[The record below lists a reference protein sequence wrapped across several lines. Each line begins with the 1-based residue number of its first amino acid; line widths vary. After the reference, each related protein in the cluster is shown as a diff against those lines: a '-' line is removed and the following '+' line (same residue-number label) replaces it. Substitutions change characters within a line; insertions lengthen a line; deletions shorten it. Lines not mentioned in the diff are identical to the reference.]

1 MEYYNTLS
9 HAGIKGMKWGVR
21 RYQNEDGT
29 LTTAGRERYNYDVP
43 TTRRSSNPYTRALSR
58 NGLVAVNRLSQMA
71 IVGGLTAASSAVARK
86 RGKKASAA
94 AMTVIGKFT
103 VAGLAGAMVV
113 DLAKNNGGDD
123 MQHSELYHAGIKG
136 MKWGVRRYQ
145 NKDGTLTAEGKKRY
159 NREADRGNYDEVR
172 SDGTRY
178 RTTKK
183 GNTESIQADPYRYAK
198 EDNEALRGVL
208 NESRGLT
215 SSLKSVNEAS
225 IRRTK
230 NNRPKMDLSNM
241 SDKDMRDQIN
251 RAMLEKQYND
261 MFAPQ
266 KSTRGREHVNEILD
280 GVGSVLGVGA
290 SAVGLAVGILTL
302 REKLKGG

>member
-1 MEYYNTLS
+1 MEYE
-9 HAGIKGMKWGVR
+9 I
-21 RYQNEDGT
+21 
-29 LTTAGRERYNYDVP
+29 
-43 TTRRSSNPYTRALSR
+43 
-58 NGLVAVNRLSQMA
+58 
-71 IVGGLTAASSAVARK
+71 
-86 RGKKASAA
+86 
-94 AMTVIGKFT
+94 
-103 VAGLAGAMVV
+103 
-113 DLAKNNGGDD
+113 
-123 MQHSELYHAGIKG
+123 YHAGIKG
-136 MKWGVRRYQ
+136 MRWGVRRYQ
-145 NKDGTLTAEGKKRY
+145 NKDGSLTPAGKKRY
-159 NREADRGNYDEVR
+159 NREADKGGYNQTKA
-172 SDGTRY
+172 DGTRFKQ
-178 RTTKK
+178 TKK
-183 GNTESIQADPYRYAK
+183 GKTETIEADPYRYAK

-215 SSLKSVNEAS
+215 NALKGVNDAS

-241 SDKDMRDQIN
+241 SDKEMRDQIN

-266 KSTRGREHVNEILD
+266 KSTRGREYVNEVLD